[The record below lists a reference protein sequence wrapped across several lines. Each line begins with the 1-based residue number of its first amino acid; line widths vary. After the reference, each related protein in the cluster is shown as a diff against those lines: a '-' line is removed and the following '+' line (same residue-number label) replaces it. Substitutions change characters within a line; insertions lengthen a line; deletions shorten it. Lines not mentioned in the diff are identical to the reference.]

1 MQTGDTSYTYR
12 NDLDKACFQHH
23 MAYDKYKNLER
34 RTQSDKVLK
43 DKAFEIASNPKHHG
57 YQRELASMIYKSFNK
72 KPKRTGI
79 KNEIKKNQQLANEL
93 YKPVIRMFRKRVYLL
108 FKDNI
113 WGLDLADIQIN
124 KQMQYRN

>member
-12 NDLDKACFQHH
+12 NDLDKACFQHD
-23 MAYDKYKNLER
+23 MAYDKYKDLER

-79 KNEIKKNQQLANEL
+79 KNEIKKNEQLANEL

-113 WGLDLADIQIN
+113 WGVDLADIQIN
-124 KQMQYRN
+124 KQMQ

>member
-12 NDLDKACFQHH
+12 NDLDKACFQHD
-23 MAYDKYKNLER
+23 MAYDKYKDLER

-113 WGLDLADIQIN
+113 WGVDLADIQIN
-124 KQMQYRN
+124 KQMQ